1 MVSALIE
8 KDWRPCPNWPLP
20 SYSREPPDRK
30 SAHYVTDIHV
40 TINHLMGINA
50 RKLRVSGQ
58 KRIDQD
64 FGHVIMALLS
74 QESTSA
80 SLIRSPSSDPTNH
93 RSVFILTNQ
102 EF

>member
-8 KDWRPCPNWPLP
+8 KDWRPAQIA
-20 SYSREPPDRK
+20 REPPDRK

-74 QESTSA
+74 QE
-80 SLIRSPSSDPTNH
+80 LRQ
-93 RSVFILTNQ
+93 V
-102 EF
+102 